1 MGVCSLFFKSW
12 PFCRPKNVIFHTNFQ
27 TWPLGRNQASGID
40 TIDTFIH
47 SCSSLENHTRFQ
59 TKMGKVYTCFHT
71 KTAQKPYP
79 MGQQIRESIEQNS
92 RHTQMITHLN
102 EGARQGRDR
111 LLPLACTLSP
121 QKFKYQHVVWRNPTK
136 RIRKYSNDFRDTVY
150 TRQHVHLRFTYMLLY
165 EIYCGLRKF

>member
-1 MGVCSLFFKSW
+1 
-12 PFCRPKNVIFHTNFQ
+12 
-27 TWPLGRNQASGID
+27 
-40 TIDTFIH
+40 
-47 SCSSLENHTRFQ
+47 
-59 TKMGKVYTCFHT
+59 MGKVYTCFHT

-136 RIRKYSNDFRDTVY
+136 RIRKYSNDFRDSIYATTCPLKIHIY
-150 TRQHVHLRFTYMLLY
+150 AAIRDILWTEKILKQNSHHFLSQDIHFSEKLACSSLWDSQVHKTNTGWNL
-165 EIYCGLRKF
+165 EIENALTQE